1 MPRPWQVIRWREGDI
16 RFGDSEG
23 YKREETE
30 GAADVVGRGHRGA
43 DSGCQFV
50 SNFRLRPPDPIRLEL
65 GFGAR

>member
-30 GAADVVGRGHRGA
+30 GAADVAGGRGRDIG
-43 DSGCQFV
+43 G
-50 SNFRLRPPDPIRLEL
+50 
-65 GFGAR
+65 